1 MSHFMSYSFAI
12 CNCSH
17 KVMGMWRKMYSL
29 LLKGCLLHFPL
40 YLFAIIFQVE
50 DLTFETVYCLP

>member
-1 MSHFMSYSFAI
+1 MSYSFAI